1 MGNLHESPAICK
13 RKSRYTPLAH
23 AVRFAILAG
32 ITDVAELARE
42 LECTQSAIYR
52 AKKQLEDTDRVVT
65 TDRTVKSDRTEL
77 TVQSQTD
84 RTVTKTDQSVTRAS
98 RACANT
104 ELPSGVVIPE
114 SNNNNSRERE
124 EGVVVASL
132 DYQSVRVACSKAAGE
147 TMRLNSAGIHDMSPI
162 MGLIEAGADLGRDV
176 LPTIARLAMTREPQ
190 SVTSWKFYSRAI
202 ADAFASRKAGISA
215 IATARPARGEP
226 APFRVSPDTVRYA
239 KPAPGSE
246 YIPEAANA

>member
-1 MGNLHESPAICK
+1 M
-13 RKSRYTPLAH
+13 
-23 AVRFAILAG
+23 RFAILAG
-32 ITDVAELARE
+32 VTDVAELARE

-52 AKKQLEDTDRVVT
+52 AKKQLESTDHTVT
-65 TDRTVKSDRTEL
+65 TDRTVKSDR
-77 TVQSQTD
+77 VVSSVRSQTD

-104 ELPSGVVIPE
+104 EIPTGLVISE
-114 SNNNNSRERE
+114 SNNNSRAGEDS
-124 EGVVVASL
+124 VAVAKL
-132 DYQSVRVACSKAAGE
+132 DYQSVRVACSRAAGE
-147 TMRLNSAGIHDMSPI
+147 AMRLNSAGIHDMSPI
-162 MGLIEAGADLGRDV
+162 LGLIDAGADLERDV
-176 LPTIARLAMTREPQ
+176 LPTIARLSGTREPQ

-215 IATARPARGEP
+215 ISTARPARGEP